1 MKIIDCFIFY
11 NELDMLELRLNEL
24 YDVVDHFVLVESTK
38 TFVRNDKEL
47 YFENNKKRF
56 SKFLDKIIHIIVE
69 DKYIPDTSD
78 PWFVEHNQRR
88 CIDKGIRQLNLKNDD
103 IIIISDVDE
112 IPDSKT
118 LLHVKNNNLINGAY
132 VLEYDLYYYNLYC
145 KMREKWKH
153 PKIINYGC
161 YYNDYYCDPEAV
173 RSTGTLT
180 LPVIKN
186 GGWHLSFF
194 GDIEFIKNKVKNFS
208 HQEYNNEYILDD
220 KRIFKRIQECEELLD
235 NGWEFDYI
243 DTEDNTYL
251 PYKYRDFKEFLCKKL

>member
-1 MKIIDCFIFY
+1 
-11 NELDMLELRLNEL
+11 MLELRLNEM
-24 YDVVDHFVLVESTK
+24 YDIVDHFVLVESIK

-47 YFENNKKRF
+47 YFENNKERF
-56 SKFLDKIIHIIVE
+56 SKFLDKIIHIIVK
-69 DKYIPDTSD
+69 DNIPLSSD
-78 PWFVEHNQRR
+78 PWVVEHHQRR
-88 CIDKGIRQLNLKNDD
+88 CIDIGIKQLKLNNDD

-118 LLHVKNNNLINGAY
+118 LLHVKNNDLINGAY
-132 VLEYDLYYYNLYC
+132 VLEYDLYYYNLNC

-153 PKIINYGC
+153 PKIINYG
-161 YYNDYYCDPEAV
+161 YYNSHYNCDPERV

-208 HQEYNNEYILDD
+208 HQEYNNEYFIDD
-220 KRIFKRIQECEELLD
+220 KRIFKRIKECEELLD

-243 DTEDNTYL
+243 DIEDNTYL
-251 PYKYRDFKEFLCKKL
+251 PYKHRDFKEFLCKKI

>member
-47 YFENNKKRF
+47 YFENNKERF
-56 SKFLDKIIHIIVE
+56 SKFLDKIIHIIVK
-69 DKYIPDTSD
+69 DNIPVSAD
-78 PWFVEHNQRR
+78 PWDVEHHQRR
-88 CIDKGIRQLNLKNDD
+88 CIDNGIIQLNLKNDD
-103 IIIISDVDE
+103 IIIITDVDE

-118 LLHVKNNNLINGAY
+118 LLHVKNNKLINGAY

-145 KMREKWKH
+145 KMKDKWKH
-153 PKIINYGC
+153 PKIINY
-161 YYNDYYCDPEAV
+161 YYYRNHYNSDPERV
-173 RSTGTLT
+173 RSEGMLT

-194 GDIEFIKNKVKNFS
+194 GDI
-208 HQEYNNEYILDD
+208 
-220 KRIFKRIQECEELLD
+220 
-235 NGWEFDYI
+235 
-243 DTEDNTYL
+243 
-251 PYKYRDFKEFLCKKL
+251 

>member
-1 MKIIDCFIFY
+1 
-11 NELDMLELRLNEL
+11 MLELRLNEM
-24 YDVVDHFVLVESTK
+24 YDIVDHFVLVESIK

-47 YFENNKKRF
+47 YFENNKERF
-56 SKFLDKIIHIIVE
+56 SKFLDKIIHIIVK
-69 DKYIPDTSD
+69 DNIPLSSD
-78 PWFVEHNQRR
+78 PWVVEHHQRR
-88 CIDKGIRQLNLKNDD
+88 CIDIGIKQLKLNNDD

-118 LLHVKNNNLINGAY
+118 LLHVKINNLINGAY
-132 VLEYDLYYYNLYC
+132 VLEYDLYYYNLNC

-153 PKIINYGC
+153 PKIINYG
-161 YYNDYYCDPEAV
+161 YYNSHYNCDPERV

-208 HQEYNNEYILDD
+208 HQEYNNEYFIDD
-220 KRIFKRIQECEELLD
+220 KRIFKRIKECEELLD

-243 DTEDNTYL
+243 DIEDNTYL
-251 PYKYRDFKEFLCKKL
+251 PYKHRDFKEFLCKKI